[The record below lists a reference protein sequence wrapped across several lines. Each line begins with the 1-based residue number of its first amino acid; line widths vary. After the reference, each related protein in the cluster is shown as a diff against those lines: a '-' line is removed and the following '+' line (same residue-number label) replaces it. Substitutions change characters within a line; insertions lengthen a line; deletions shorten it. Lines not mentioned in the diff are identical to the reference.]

1 MSASQIFCFYA
12 GGSAQSVFSGGPSDS
27 SFSCGLLAGL
37 DAPFV
42 IDGHSSHRPHMG
54 SRYSEGHVELHSS
67 IPSTEAQPSSFD
79 YSSPSTSQYVDPP
92 LASYDFL
99 SQQSLKSGSP
109 VNDMFSD
116 ADASIPLPFMPPGAN
131 PLDYLSRGMLCSL
144 KFY

>member
-1 MSASQIFCFYA
+1 MSASQFFSFYA

-27 SFSCGLLAGL
+27 SL
-37 DAPFV
+37 
-42 IDGHSSHRPHMG
+42 G
-54 SRYSEGHVELHSS
+54 SRYSDGHVELHSS

-79 YSSPSTSQYVDPP
+79 CSVPSTSQHVDPP

-99 SQQSLKSGSP
+99 SQESPESGSP